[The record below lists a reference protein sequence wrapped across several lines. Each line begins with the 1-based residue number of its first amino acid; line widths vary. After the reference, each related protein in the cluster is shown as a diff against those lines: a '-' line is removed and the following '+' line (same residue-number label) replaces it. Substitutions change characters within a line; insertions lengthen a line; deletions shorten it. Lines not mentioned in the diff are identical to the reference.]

1 MALLDGISWFNSIA
15 VYLHGSRQIMDVELA
30 NLSNMNLV
38 RMHGVG
44 VYMAAPLT
52 HYTPQ
57 YKPEFDFVALFTP
70 F

>member
-1 MALLDGISWFNSIA
+1 
-15 VYLHGSRQIMDVELA
+15 MDVELA

-70 F
+70 FGGSIIHSEHLFSLLPPF